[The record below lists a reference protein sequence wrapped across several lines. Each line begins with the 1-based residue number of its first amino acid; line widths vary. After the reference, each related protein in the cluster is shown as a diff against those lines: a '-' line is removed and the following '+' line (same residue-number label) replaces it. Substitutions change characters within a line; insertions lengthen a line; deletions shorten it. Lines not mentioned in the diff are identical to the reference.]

1 LTFDGSVLY
10 AVGGQISANFIGSA
24 TGYTQGAIILSSG
37 TSDSPSARGQ
47 GVFLFNEG
55 TDTTWYAGSPYT
67 QGDAYIIARKASTTS
82 YDGAAAQYVN
92 ALITIDNAGKV
103 GIGTSSPGYK
113 LEVSGNAKVTGELV
127 VAKSGTDSLIT
138 FPAQTNDPGFIK
150 HYESSNTAVMYFS
163 VSDDDNITGDYF
175 AFGAG
180 GTYRTIIY
188 TNGRIDAAILYDYN
202 NTGYYLDPAS
212 TSNLNVVR
220 TQQVLTPN
228 HSLSSVYGSFN
239 TTTTNG
245 YLITTN
251 ISYNVFNMPTVIIE
265 GYAYGGSQSI
275 NLQIVWYAYNDSFI
289 NQSYVNNGDWDP
301 GTIRIGENGSGKVCI
316 HLSSNIY
323 YGRFNVRCIYDQ
335 GFAPLEG
342 WSITDA
348 TYTGLSRLVTIGKSA
363 INTSITGLAASE
375 TLQTVTN
382 RGNTTTNNI
391 LFSNYGVGIV
401 GTYSD
406 TRYQAVFAM
415 GDSYKLP
422 SDGTGVGTLYGIAW
436 SHPNNGGAAAN
447 LASHG
452 MLILENGVFKGAWGG
467 GSLRTP
473 SDVRGTIFYDYDD
486 TSYYCNPNSYSS
498 LYTARFWGGAVY
510 IRGGSPTLYLTDTD
524 HMSAMIHCNS
534 DLLYILRGGVDSTD
548 WVQISG
554 SWPQYWNLSNN
565 YTLMGGI
572 AEAVTDFRAPIFYDS
587 NDTTY
592 YLNPAG
598 TSNLNSVY
606 TNFVSTQNGYWHYAD
621 TDRNPGSSTYYPNT
635 WSTGVRFSFASAGN
649 TGTGGNY
656 SGVLHFHPW
665 TGTTASTG
673 DASYQLV
680 FGSTAVNG
688 SGYPQLV
695 IRNGI
700 DTTWNSWYYIP
711 MYGLNQYAGALYATI
726 YYDSTNTA
734 YYLDPASTSRLA
746 TTITTTT
753 YFGSTTSHGY
763 AEEYGTYSSSL
774 RRIAFMSFDWNANYN
789 SYNYHGIA
797 STDLNGTF
805 SDSMSINSFNDIN
818 LRVDANN
825 NNGASYVRFH
835 NNSDVANQFAY
846 IGYDGTNY
854 LSYFTGTGYFTGDVI
869 AYYSDA
875 RLKEN
880 VRPIDSVIEK
890 ISKIGGYY
898 YTPNALALQLN
909 AASDINQ
916 KLGVLA
922 QEIEKVFPEAV
933 EKAPFDRDENGNS
946 KSGEDYLT
954 VKYERLVPVL
964 IEAIKEQQK
973 QIEELKYLIKN
984 K

>member
-1 LTFDGSVLY
+1 LTGYTSANNAYSEDNLTFDGTTL
-10 AVGGQISANFIGSA
+10 GISAGTVGTTAGNQKLAQRITTSTTNADYLEITNTRVSNGSDWQSAGYRIQQKVDATWMAYIQFNGDNNGGVSIGTGTTTTSA
-24 TGYTQGAIILSSG
+24 TTISERVRITSGGNVGIGTVSPGSYMLNVVQAASANTVNITRVSGYANIYGTNDLVLETDSTFYMGAYTARPIYFNSANGASG
-37 TSDSPSARGQ
+37 TVYIASD
-47 GVFLFNEG
+47 
-55 TDTTWYAGSPYT
+55 
-67 QGDAYIIARKASTTS
+67 
-82 YDGAAAQYVN
+82 
-92 ALITIDNAGKV
+92 GKV
-103 GIGTSSPGYK
+103 GIGTTSPGYK

-127 VAKSGTDSLIT
+127 IAKSGTDSTIT
-138 FPAQTNDPGFIK
+138 FPAQTNDPGFIT
-150 HYESSNTAVMYFS
+150 HYESDNAARMYFS

-180 GTYRTIIY
+180 GTYRTFIY

-289 NQSYVNNGDWDP
+289 NKSYVNNGDWDP

-348 TYTGLSRLVTIGKSA
+348 TYTGLSRLETIGKSA
-363 INTSITGLAASE
+363 INTSITGNADTVDTFHASVGNNANYIVVRDGSGDIFFRYSFSSYVNTTDNDVDGITRFVVKNGDNYHRSATPTLVANTIRGVASGDWSINITGTAASE

-391 LFSNYGVGIV
+391 Y
-401 GTYSD
+401 
-406 TRYQAVFAM
+406 
-415 GDSYKLP
+415 
-422 SDGTGVGTLYGIAW
+422 
-436 SHPNNGGAAAN
+436 
-447 LASHG
+447 
-452 MLILENGVFKGAWGG
+452 
-467 GSLRTP
+467 
-473 SDVRGTIFYDYDD
+473 
-486 TSYYCNPNSYSS
+486 
-498 LYTARFWGGAVY
+498 
-510 IRGGSPTLYLTDTD
+510 
-524 HMSAMIHCNS
+524 
-534 DLLYILRGGVDSTD
+534 
-548 WVQISG
+548 
-554 SWPQYWNLSNN
+554 
-565 YTLMGGI
+565 
-572 AEAVTDFRAPIFYDS
+572 APIFYDN
-587 NDTTY
+587 NDSAY
-592 YLNPAG
+592 YLNPNG
-598 TSNLNSVY
+598 TSNINAV
-606 TNFVSTQNGYWHYAD
+606 NVNWINTQNGYWYFND
-621 TDRNPGSSTYYPNT
+621 TNRDITDAIYYPNA
-635 WSTGVRFSFASAGN
+635 WARGVRFSFATADN
-649 TGTGGNY
+649 TATGGTY

-665 TGTTASTG
+665 DGTSVSTG

-726 YYDSTNTA
+726 YYDADNTA
-734 YYLDPASTSRLA
+734 YYLNPSGSSRLGI
-746 TTITTTT
+746 TITTTT

-805 SDSMSINSFNDIN
+805 TDNMSINSFNDIN
-818 LRVDANN
+818 LRIDSNN

-909 AASDINQ
+909 AASDNNQ